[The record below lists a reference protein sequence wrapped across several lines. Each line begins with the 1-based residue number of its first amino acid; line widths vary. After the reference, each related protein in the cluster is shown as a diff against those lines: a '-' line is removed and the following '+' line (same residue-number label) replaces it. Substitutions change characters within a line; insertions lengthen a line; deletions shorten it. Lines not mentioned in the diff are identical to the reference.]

1 MIDAATIGALSRGR
15 WSEHFVRP
23 LCGSYCFAHTRVR
36 IERLLIGESSEP
48 TLLGDVLGDF
58 PIRYERVV
66 VLFVDSFDWCLLE
79 RYYERLSA
87 GCQIVEQ

>member
-1 MIDAATIGALSRGR
+1 M
-15 WSEHFVRP
+15 
-23 LCGSYCFAHTRVR
+23 
-36 IERLLIGESSEP
+36 IGESSEP